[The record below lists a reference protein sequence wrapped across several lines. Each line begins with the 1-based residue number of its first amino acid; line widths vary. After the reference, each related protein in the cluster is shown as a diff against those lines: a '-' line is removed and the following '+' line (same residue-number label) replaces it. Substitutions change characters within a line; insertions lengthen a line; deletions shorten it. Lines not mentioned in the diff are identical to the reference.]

1 MLIVGRQD
9 DPAPALDIALHT
21 RPDISR
27 EHLRIRHDTHSG
39 EFAVKDLSQYGSTV
53 DGRKLAS
60 SFSEN
65 NEDLNVWHPLPRTA
79 EIGLA
84 NIIFIQF
91 EAL

>member
-1 MLIVGRQD
+1 M
-9 DPAPALDIALHT
+9 PALDVALQA
-21 RPDISR
+21 RPDVSR
-27 EHLRIRHDTHSG
+27 EHLRIRHDTRSG

-60 SFSEN
+60 SLNEN
-65 NEDLNVWHPLPRTA
+65 NEDLNVWHPLPRVA

-84 NIIFIQF
+84 DIIFIQF